1 MSRYPGAIIVTG
13 LVLALAGVLFSSLFL
28 RLNSNEDD
36 LVSPKVP
43 YQKRY
48 LEVLKNFG
56 DQEYLYVV
64 IQADASRAG
73 MEKAEGFADSLARR
87 LHEHPDQIQDVYYR
101 MSALDLGPGAL
112 YFASPEQAKTLTDTV
127 TSLAPSLNA
136 WLQDGSLTGMLTR
149 LNGLLGGGY
158 ESGKGMDPEVAGT
171 ALKAI
176 DGFLGNMEDF
186 LRGKSP
192 KTILPDLSSFGS
204 RYFFT
209 RNKRFLILRIL
220 PAKDYGSMDV
230 IGKPL
235 ATVRQ
240 ALDTT
245 RAEYPGTSAG
255 LTGRPVLQAD
265 EMETTNRDMTRA
277 SIIAFIL
284 VGLLFVAVLHG
295 WLRPVLL
302 MGTLALAMAWTFGFA
317 TVAPGELNLL
327 SIVFALVLV
336 GIGVDFGVHI
346 VTRFVEGRKEGLN
359 VPQAVRTSLFMT
371 GPGIILGALTSVC
384 AFYSVLGSDF
394 RGLAELGLIG
404 GTGILLCLVA
414 MMTVLPALLLKAG
427 DKKLF
432 PLSPR
437 PLVALPFLER
447 FTSRPR
453 LILCLLG
460 AMTLL
465 ALPGLSR
472 VRFDFNLLKLQAKG
486 LESVK
491 YEHLLI
497 DSTDE
502 STWYAVFTAGSLEKV
517 RELRQTLG
525 KFPSVGKI
533 ESIDD
538 YLPKEQGEKA
548 TLFAEA
554 ARALEAPATIV
565 DPPAPSAA
573 SLRAVL
579 EELSGTL
586 EGLEEKVFAAGGGS
600 EVATI
605 EKCLGHLDTSLELL
619 KEDPARA
626 GRLGEMQDRLAG
638 EVGKDLRQLKT
649 WLTAPQVTPVDLPPV
664 LRDIFVG
671 KDGRFQVKVSPSQ
684 NVWDFAKLSRFVQ
697 DLRKVD
703 PQVTGVPIGVLES
716 ARLMRRTFLFAAGLT
731 LLLVSLILVA
741 YSRSVRYV
749 FLALVPLGVGMLWLL
764 EMMGWFGWNFNLAN
778 FFAIPILIAIGVD
791 GGVHFLARWR
801 ELDNN
806 TGLFSTS
813 TPTAVALSFTT
824 TIIGFGGLLLAHH
837 RGLESLGILMV
848 VGSFSTMLA
857 CLLVLPAVLKIS
869 GKSGLR

>member
-1 MSRYPGAIIVTG
+1 MKSSDSPGKALGWLWRVVSRHPGAIIVTG
-13 LVLALAGVLFSSLFL
+13 LTLALAGVLFSSLFL
-28 RLNSNEDD
+28 RLNSNEDA

-48 LEVLKNFG
+48 LDVLKNFG

-87 LHEHPDQIQDVYYR
+87 LHEHPEQIRDVYYR
-101 MSALDLGPGAL
+101 ISALDLGPGAL
-112 YFASPEQAKTLTDTV
+112 FFASPEQVKTLSETV
-127 TSLAPSLNA
+127 TSLAPSLHA
-136 WLQDGSLTGMLTR
+136 WLEDGRLTGLLTR
-149 LNGLLGGGY
+149 LNDLLVGGY
-158 ESGKGMDPEVAGT
+158 DPGKGMDPEMAGT
-171 ALKAI
+171 ALRGI
-176 DGFLGNMEDF
+176 ESFLGNMEDF

-192 KTILPDLSSFGS
+192 KSILPDLSSFGS

-209 RNKRFLILRIL
+209 GNKRFLIMRIL

-235 ATVRQ
+235 ATIRR
-240 ALDTT
+240 AMDAS
-245 RAEYPGTSAG
+245 RAEYPGISVG

-265 EMETTNRDMTRA
+265 EMATTNRDMTRA

-284 VGLLFVAVLHG
+284 VGLLFVVVFHG
-295 WLRPVLL
+295 WLRPVVL
-302 MGTLALAMAWTFGFA
+302 MATLGLAMAWTFGFA

-346 VTRFVEGRKEGLN
+346 VARFVEGRKEGLDI
-359 VPQAVRTSLFMT
+359 PQAVRASLFMT

-404 GTGILLCLVA
+404 GTGILLCLLA
-414 MMTVLPALLLKAG
+414 MMTVLPAFLLKAG

-497 DSTDE
+497 NSTDE
-502 STWYAVFTAGSLEKV
+502 STWYAVLTADSLQKV
-517 RELRQTLG
+517 RGLRKTLG
-525 KFPSVGKI
+525 KLPSVGKI

-538 YLPKEQGEKA
+538 YLPKQQGEKA
-548 TLFAEA
+548 SLLAEA
-554 ARALEAPATIV
+554 ARALGAQGTVV

-573 SLRAVL
+573 SLRPVL
-579 EELSGTL
+579 ERLADTL

-605 EKCLGHLDTSLELL
+605 EKCLGHLDASLALL
-619 KEDPARA
+619 KENPTRA
-626 GRLGEMQDRLAG
+626 SRLGEMQDRLA
-638 EVGKDLRQLKT
+638 
-649 WLTAPQVTPVDLPPV
+649 
-664 LRDIFVG
+664 I
-671 KDGRFQVKVSPSQ
+671 
-684 NVWDFAKLSRFVQ
+684 
-697 DLRKVD
+697 
-703 PQVTGVPIGVLES
+703 
-716 ARLMRRTFLFAAGLT
+716 
-731 LLLVSLILVA
+731 LILVA
-741 YSRSVRYV
+741 
-749 FLALVPLGVGMLWLL
+749 
-764 EMMGWFGWNFNLAN
+764 
-778 FFAIPILIAIGVD
+778 
-791 GGVHFLARWR
+791 
-801 ELDNN
+801 
-806 TGLFSTS
+806 
-813 TPTAVALSFTT
+813 
-824 TIIGFGGLLLAHH
+824 
-837 RGLESLGILMV
+837 
-848 VGSFSTMLA
+848 
-857 CLLVLPAVLKIS
+857 
-869 GKSGLR
+869 